1 MSLGNADPWH
11 LSNTTIEQG
20 STDSAENSD
29 SFEDNFTPPPTG
41 KEGNAEKDAKINEG
55 HEPLPDSS
63 DYLKLL
69 ERKLA
74 RVQKGNKLL
83 DNLRDKR
90 EDCMRG
96 LLSSE
101 GVPISIFEQF
111 LELDAP
117 IESGRL
123 HRHLL
128 PVQAVNVGET
138 VCIVNHDALQQ
149 TAEEEEDQPPAEH

>member
-11 LSNTTIEQG
+11 LKNNIVEQG
-20 STDSAENSD
+20 ISVSPNNSE
-29 SFEDNFTPPPTG
+29 SFEDNFTPPPS
-41 KEGNAEKDAKINEG
+41 ENESNVQKDGQI
-55 HEPLPDSS
+55 EPLPDSS

-90 EDCMRG
+90 QDCMRG

-138 VCIVNHDALQQ
+138 FHIVEHDALQQ
-149 TAEEEEDQPPAEH
+149 SAEEAQKEEEDHPLAEH